1 MKNPTKVFDFYHN
14 KTQRYN
20 RLYQWLYDNL
30 NQIQKSNFL
39 QSLSLFLSNGRRCQ
53 CLCLCVLWTV
63 SVKNTQIFYCVV
75 LERERERWGLLF
87 RILNVKGRAW
97 SRIQRLWLQLSQ
109 SIRPLRL
116 GKILNMLFRILYVT
130 NVVTWRCCHVWGG
143 VGLCD
148 FSKWCFEV
156 DRDPTCERDRL
167 WESVF
172 QLAMFILQIYVF
184 HRQMVLKWVRL
195 VSKIY

>member
-1 MKNPTKVFDFYHN
+1 MSVSASVCPLDGFCKKYANI
-14 KTQRYN
+14 
-20 RLYQWLYDNL
+20 L
-30 NQIQKSNFL
+30 
-39 QSLSLFLSNGRRCQ
+39 
-53 CLCLCVLWTV
+53 LC
-63 SVKNTQIFYCVV
+63 SFR
-75 LERERERWGLLF
+75 EREREIWGLLF

-172 QLAMFILQIYVF
+172 QLPMFILQIYVF
-184 HRQMVLKWVRL
+184 HRQMVLKWAWL
-195 VSKIY
+195 VSKIN